1 MTHHQAA
8 CIAADASVISATNS
22 LFQNN
27 EGGDVI
33 FARSAST
40 VDVAHSTFKDNIAKA
55 AAGPWQSQ
63 EGGAT
68 ISLWEASVANLEE
81 VSFIENTGVAAGAIL
96 VTGESI
102 VAIGGGLYSG
112 NTASA
117 TDAAGAAIFAN
128 QHAQVHS
135 SRCSFDGNS
144 AAAQVSAGVIYAGGG
159 AEIILTDATLS
170 NNQAVA
176 SLFGAGA
183 VYADKSHIS
192 LIRANISSNTA
203 TGGTALT
210 MSSYADALYVLTP
223 LKVFIQDSSFDPLV
237 WGGKTVSINPQILPG
252 PIIQGSCQQHPCLQG
267 SSCSYSNFSS
277 SCQPCP
283 EGTYSGDGILCDL
296 CPPGTGPSADQTRCE
311 PCGGMEDPLAY
322 STFGVC
328 LECHGDN
335 VVSDDRQRCGPQ
347 GSSVARDGV

>member
-1 MTHHQAA
+1 
-8 CIAADASVISATNS
+8 
-22 LFQNN
+22 
-27 EGGDVI
+27 
-33 FARSAST
+33 
-40 VDVAHSTFKDNIAKA
+40 
-55 AAGPWQSQ
+55 
-63 EGGAT
+63 
-68 ISLWEASVANLEE
+68 VANLEE

-102 VAIGGGLYSG
+102 VAIDGGLYSG

-144 AAAQVSAGVIYAGGG
+144 AAAQVSAGAIYAGGG
-159 AEIILTDATLS
+159 AEIILTDAMLS

-183 VYADKSHIS
+183 LYADKSLIS

-283 EGTYSGDGILCDL
+283 EGTYSSKGVICDL
-296 CPPGTGPSADQTRCE
+296 CPAGTGPSADQTRCE
-311 PCGGMEDPLAY
+311 PCGGTEDPLAY

-328 LECHGDN
+328 LQCYGDN
-335 VVSDDRQRCGPQ
+335 VVSDDRTRCGSQ
-347 GSSVARDGV
+347 GSSVASDVV